1 MWPSAPSVLCGWA
14 VAQQRRQEEQEP
26 LSTEKKTDGQS
37 TGHTGVEAVVDEVKE
52 RFTHEWDSLKT
63 RARTVFEKLSEEDV
77 ESVKGRFDELR
88 ARVVKAY
95 GYAEERAHEEIARL
109 FHTGETKPTRP
120 IPPGPKQGRKKN
132 RGAKRHANQ
141 AARSGSH

>member
-1 MWPSAPSVLCGWA
+1 MLCGWA
-14 VAQQRRQEEQEP
+14 AAQQRRQKAKEP
-26 LSTEKKTDGQS
+26 LSTQQQQAEGQP
-37 TGHTGVEAVVDEVKE
+37 TPHTGVEAVVDEVKE

-88 ARVVKAY
+88 ARVAKAY

-109 FHTGETKPTRP
+109 FHTGEAKPARP

-132 RGAKRHANQ
+132 RGAKRHANA
-141 AARSGSH
+141 AARSSSH